1 LYSNEAPLWIL
12 LRQKKGF
19 GKRLL
24 ISKKLQEIHN
34 QMARVR
40 STARVERDGDET
52 EATETVPIS
61 EAMRLSGL
69 VSSEDTPV
77 AEATQ
82 ADVEEVGS
90 EDDYS
95 CGMPSKP
102 SHLDFGKST
111 ISEADL
117 PKMMKLG
124 YFSEAKKEL
133 IRFGGEETI
142 PKPGK
147 DEVVV
152 FKSFLKA
159 GLRFPLNKMI
169 AVVLKKF
176 GIYLHQLTPNAIVRL
191 SVYIW
196 ALRSQGVEPFG
207 EGFCRV
213 HELHYQTKAR
223 GDGLH
228 ENFGCYNFA
237 YRKTTK
243 FPVISYRSKWPAGW
257 KSEWFYVKVDEDE
270 DKLVQ
275 SPLELTFGETRPRC
289 NMIMGSPSQIAL
301 AEFRVISDHI
311 GTRDLV
317 QEFLAFRVFP
327 TLREWEMP
335 KLEGEK
341 KKGELVRLPYHYKFK
356 KHFKAPCQE
365 WLDTIEVMCN
375 EILGNYSKKEDQLM
389 TAAFGTRPKRR
400 LNRVLDALNFD
411 YPDYE
416 QLGGDAEGQKRK
428 KIASILDKEGTKL
441 AKKDKGISEKRKLS
455 QEPKIAAPKK
465 RKAAS
470 LKPKTSGQ
478 EEEAPATPSAAEVEE
493 ILKVMIEPL
502 PIKLSPL
509 AVELTKFF
517 QKKKEPSATE
527 SPAKPKKRR
536 IIQVAD
542 VIHQTPPP
550 TSASK
555 IPFIESAGTAET
567 AATGVEATGAATGA
581 EATGAE
587 TETAEDP
594 NLETTL
600 GNIDNI
606 LLKMAEEEAAAAAV
620 DTTIEK
626 GKEQIED
633 TLEEEN
639 FNFQDILGQELSETE
654 KEELKKYDVSC
665 GYKSGALLFG
675 GVNEGKLRCL
685 RNRTE
690 AKVVR
695 TFSKNVGL
703 PKIEADLCRYQRQH
717 IAGSLFYANFKVKL
731 STFYCFLN

>member
-1 LYSNEAPLWIL
+1 M
-12 LRQKKGF
+12 QK
-19 GKRLL
+19 
-24 ISKKLQEIHN
+24 IYN

-40 STARVERDGDET
+40 STTRVERDGDET

-61 EAMRLSGL
+61 EAMRHSGL
-69 VSSEDTPV
+69 VSSEDTPA

-82 ADVEEVGS
+82 ANVEEVGS
-90 EDDYS
+90 KDEDN
-95 CGMPSKP
+95 CGVPSKP

-117 PKMMKLG
+117 PKMVKLG

-142 PKPGK
+142 PKQEK

-169 AVVLKKF
+169 AIVLKKF
-176 GIYLHQLTPNAIVRL
+176 GVYLHQLTPNAIVRL

-223 GDGLH
+223 GDGQH

-243 FPVISYRSKWPAGW
+243 FLVISYQSKWPTGW

-270 DKLVQ
+270 ENLVQ
-275 SPLELTFGETRPRC
+275 SPLELTFEETRPRC
-289 NMIMGSPSQIAL
+289 NMIMGSLSQIAL

-311 GTRDLV
+311 GTRDSV
-317 QEFLAFRVFP
+317 QEFLAFKVFP

-375 EILGNYSKKEDQLM
+375 EILANYSKKGDQLM
-389 TAAFGTRPKRR
+389 TTAFGTRPKRR
-400 LNRVLDALNFD
+400 FNRVLDALNFD

-428 KIASILDKEGTKL
+428 RIASVLDKEGTKL
-441 AKKDKGISEKRKLS
+441 AKKDKEISEKRKLS
-455 QEPKIAAPKK
+455 PEPKIAAPKK

-470 LKPKTSGQ
+470 PKPKTLAR
-478 EEEAPATPSAAEVEE
+478 EEEAPATPSATEVEE
-493 ILKVMIEPL
+493 ILKVMSEPL
-502 PIKLSPL
+502 PIKLSLL
-509 AVELTKFF
+509 APELTKFF
-517 QKKKEPSATE
+517 QKEKEPWATE

-550 TSASK
+550 TSA
-555 IPFIESAGTAET
+555 
-567 AATGVEATGAATGA
+567 
-581 EATGAE
+581 
-587 TETAEDP
+587 
-594 NLETTL
+594 
-600 GNIDNI
+600 
-606 LLKMAEEEAAAAAV
+606 
-620 DTTIEK
+620 
-626 GKEQIED
+626 
-633 TLEEEN
+633 
-639 FNFQDILGQELSETE
+639 
-654 KEELKKYDVSC
+654 
-665 GYKSGALLFG
+665 
-675 GVNEGKLRCL
+675 
-685 RNRTE
+685 
-690 AKVVR
+690 
-695 TFSKNVGL
+695 
-703 PKIEADLCRYQRQH
+703 
-717 IAGSLFYANFKVKL
+717 
-731 STFYCFLN
+731 

>member
-1 LYSNEAPLWIL
+1 
-12 LRQKKGF
+12 
-19 GKRLL
+19 
-24 ISKKLQEIHN
+24 
-34 QMARVR
+34 MARVR
-40 STARVERDGDET
+40 STARVDREGDET

-61 EAMRLSGL
+61 EAMRRSGL
-69 VSSEDTPV
+69 ATSEDAPAAG
-77 AEATQ
+77 AEQ
-82 ADVEEVGS
+82 ADVEEIGS

-133 IRFGGEETI
+133 ICFGGEETI

-147 DEVVV
+147 NEVVV

-159 GLRFPLNKMI
+159 GLRFPLNRMI
-169 AVVLKKF
+169 VVVLKKF

-428 KIASILDKEGTKL
+428 RVASILDKEGTKL
-441 AKKDKGISEKRKLS
+441 ARKDKEISEKRKLS
-455 QEPKIAAPKK
+455 PEPKIAAPKK

-470 LKPKTSGQ
+470 PKPKTSGQ

-493 ILKVMIEPL
+493 ILKVMTEPL

-509 AVELTKFF
+509 APELTKFF
-517 QKKKEPSATE
+517 QKEKEPSATE
-527 SPAKPKKRR
+527 SPTKLKKRR

-555 IPFIESAGTAET
+555 IPFIESAGTVET
-567 AATGVEATGAATGA
+567 AATGA
-581 EATGAE
+581 EGAE

-600 GNIDNI
+600 GDIDNM

-620 DTTIEK
+620 DTTIVK

-633 TLEEEN
+633 ILEEEN
-639 FNFQDILGQELSETE
+639 FNFQVILGQELSETE
-654 KEELKKYDVSC
+654 KEELKKYAVSC
-665 GYKSGALLFG
+665 GYKPGALLFG

-703 PKIEADLCRYQRQH
+703 PKIEADLCSYQRQH

-731 STFYCFLN
+731 LTFYYFLN